1 MKGVCF
7 TNLPNKLENN
17 SLMFQLLSFF
27 GEHLGYTLDRFVP
40 NIQGQL
46 FGGIV
51 CLNVQMLAVF
61 DVI

>member
-1 MKGVCF
+1 
-7 TNLPNKLENN
+7 
-17 SLMFQLLSFF
+17 MFQLLPFF